1 MLVLMADEWYI
12 GPGEQLIPLQL
23 VITAASAQ
31 TVGLWDETSANFTL
45 VPVI

>member
-1 MLVLMADEWYI
+1 MLVLTADDWYI